1 MKNTCSFVKA
11 IGESCLKI
19 RKPESIWKAK
29 NSIKTSK
36 TLQISPQLSKTKR
49 SATLKPDFVPRRAI
63 RRFWGQNQAPKSGYY
78 APMVLTELALS
89 VIKSFSDL
97 IRTGNRWAVT
107 EHSFISKIL
116 QLFDCFS
123 INGNLFAFFLLI

>member
-1 MKNTCSFVKA
+1 MTIGEEYVFVC
-11 IGESCLKI
+11 ESCLKI

-36 TLQISPQLSKTKR
+36 TLQISPQVSKTKR

-116 QLFDCFS
+116 QLSNCSS